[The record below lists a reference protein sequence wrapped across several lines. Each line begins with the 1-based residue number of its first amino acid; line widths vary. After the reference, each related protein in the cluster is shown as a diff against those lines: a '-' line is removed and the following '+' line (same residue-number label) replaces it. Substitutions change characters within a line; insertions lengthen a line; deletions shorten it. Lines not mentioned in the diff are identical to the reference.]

1 MFENQSYETI
11 LSRMLATVPNDIDKR
26 EGSII
31 YTALAP
37 AAAELTQ
44 AYRILEGV
52 LRLSFAG
59 TSSGEWLEK
68 RTAELG
74 VNREKATNALRAG
87 VFMNAQNQPI
97 DIPLNS
103 RFSLDTLNYTAF
115 ERMEKGRY
123 KMRCETPGSA
133 GNRQFGLMLPIDY
146 VEGLAK
152 AELAEVLIPGED
164 TETDASLLNRYQL
177 RVRQPATSGNTYQ
190 YRQWAMEVPGVGDA
204 KIFPLWNGPGTV
216 KVLIIDTEKQPAS
229 TTLVSAT
236 AQYIESVR
244 PIGAEVTVAAGVEK
258 SIEVTVTVV
267 LASGFTLSEVQNAF
281 AEAVREYLKETA
293 FKVSYVS
300 GAKIGTLLLS
310 TPGVIDYTDL
320 KLNGSTANVA
330 LSEEEVPVFGAV
342 NLGV

>member
-74 VNREKATNALRAG
+74 ITREKATNALRAG
-87 VFMNAQNQPI
+87 VFVNAQNQPI
-97 DIPLNS
+97 DIPMNS

-177 RVRQPATSGNTYQ
+177 RVRQPATSGNAYQ
-190 YRQWAMEVPGVGDA
+190 YRQWATEVPGVGDA
-204 KIFPLWNGPGTV
+204 KVFPLWNGPGTV

-236 AQYIESVR
+236 AQYIEGVR

-258 SIEVTVTVV
+258 SIEVTATVV
-267 LASGFTLSEVQNAF
+267 LASGFTLSAVQNAF
-281 AEAVREYLKETA
+281 TEAVREYLKETA
-293 FKVSYVS
+293 FKVSYIS

-310 TPGVIDYTDL
+310 TPGVIDYTNL

-330 LSEEEVPVFGAV
+330 LSAEEVPVFGAV

>member
-1 MFENQSYETI
+1 MFENQSYEAI

-74 VNREKATNALRAG
+74 ITREKATNALRAG
-87 VFMNAQNQPI
+87 VFVNAQNQPI
-97 DIPLNS
+97 DIPMNS
-103 RFSLDTLNYTAF
+103 RFSLDTLNYTVF

-177 RVRQPATSGNTYQ
+177 RVRQPATSGNAYQ
-190 YRQWAMEVPGVGDA
+190 YRQWATEVPGVGDA
-204 KIFPLWNGPGTV
+204 KVFPLWNGPGTV

-229 TTLVSAT
+229 TALVSAT
-236 AQYIESVR
+236 AQYIEGVH

-258 SIEVTVTVV
+258 SIEVTATVV
-267 LASGFTLSEVQNAF
+267 LASGFTLSTVQNAF
-281 AEAVREYLKETA
+281 AEAVREYLKETT
-293 FKVSYVS
+293 FKVSYIS

-310 TPGVIDYTDL
+310 TPGVIDYTNL

-330 LSEEEVPVFGAV
+330 LSAEEVPVFGAV